1 MASILI
7 RDIPET
13 LYQQIKTIAD
23 YDRRS
28 VPAEV
33 LHLTEMATRT
43 RLLSLEESQ
52 QAVADLQ
59 RRLVTK
65 PVMGRSVTDLL
76 DEDRSR

>member
-7 RDIPET
+7 RDVPEA

-28 VPAEV
+28 VQAEV
-33 LHLTEMATRT
+33 LHLTEMATRA
-43 RLLSLEESQ
+43 RLLSLAESQ

-59 RRLVTK
+59 RRLEQKT
-65 PVMGRSVTDLL
+65 VMGRSVTDLL
-76 DEDRSR
+76 DEDRQR